1 MNDDDHS
8 LREKARELIQAGKL
22 PSRAPDSLFGGPGTG
37 AKCAICGAST
47 NQSEMELEI
56 EFDDPRSSNS
66 DTYVVHQRCFSVLEL
81 ELRTVTPGA
90 TSAQKRFS

>member
-8 LREKARELIQAGKL
+8 LREKARELIKTGKL

-47 NQSEMELEI
+47 NLSEMELEI
-56 EFDDPRSSNS
+56 EFDDPRTSNS
-66 DTYVVHQRCFSVLEL
+66 DSYFVHQRCFSLLEL
-81 ELRTVTPGA
+81 ELQAVTPGDIA
-90 TSAQKRFS
+90 ARKRFS